1 MKPSKHPQYTIG
13 IDIGGTFTDVACID
27 DRGPVTIAKADST
40 PHDFSEGV
48 LEALERLTEG
58 LDVTLSDLLSQTR
71 VVKHATTVGTNALIN
86 RSGAQV
92 GFLTTKGFEDTT
104 LIMRAIGRVAGL
116 SEEEL
121 RHPNLITK
129 PEPLVP
135 GTRIRGIV
143 ERMDSQGRALVPVNE
158 EQVREAISELVQ
170 QEKVEALAVSLL
182 WSFVNPAH
190 EQAIEKIAAE
200 IYPDIPVTCS
210 HRLSPVIR
218 EYARANTVIINAYL
232 HDTMH
237 SYVQSLQEILRR
249 YGYQKPLL
257 VMQANGGTVHP
268 EEMDAVATV
277 SSGPSGGVIASKFM
291 GDRLQHSNIIAADM
305 GGTSFD
311 VGILTQNMWQFE
323 RDPILDRFHV
333 SIPRIDI
340 ESIGAGGGT
349 IAWVEETTNRLMM
362 GPWSAGA
369 DPGPVC
375 YDRGGLRPT
384 VTDANLLLGY
394 IDPDYFLGGRKTLNR
409 ARAEQAMAEQVA
421 DRLGLDITEASAAVY
436 DISNAKMADLIRKK
450 VIGTGFLP
458 QHFKLYCYGGAGAIH
473 ASEFARPLGI
483 QELYVFPYSSVFSA
497 FGVATSD
504 ILHTRSMTH
513 RQLLP
518 GDPEHLNQILS
529 ELEETL
535 SNIMSRE
542 GFDREHVQTQ
552 RIFHM
557 RYRRQVNELAIEVP
571 LGRYDESQVLD
582 IMSDF
587 ERIFEET
594 FGKGSGH
601 RALGLELVSIT
612 VNMTGKTVK
621 PGLIDLEA
629 SGPDPGRALRGKRE
643 AFFTY
648 PERGWQES
656 SVYEYEKLQPKNMIR
671 GPSIVESPV
680 TTVVIPAGVH
690 AVVDP
695 FGNLAVDLSRSGQAE
710 LATQSAVS
718 RGNP

>member
-1 MKPSKHPQYTIG
+1 MEPSNHLHYTIG

-48 LEALERLTEG
+48 IKALKRLAEG
-58 LDVTLSDLLSQTR
+58 LNITLSDMLSQTL
-71 VVKHATTVGTNALIN
+71 VVKHATTVGTNTLIN
-86 RSGAQV
+86 RNGAQV

-135 GTRIRGIV
+135 VTRIRGVV
-143 ERMDSQGRALVPVNE
+143 ERVDSQGQILVPIDEN
-158 EQVREAISELVQ
+158 QVREVISNLVEN
-170 QEKVEALAVSLL
+170 EKVEALAVSLL
-182 WSFVNPAH
+182 WSFVNPVH
-190 EQAIEKIAAE
+190 EQTIEKIASE
-200 IYPDIPVTCS
+200 IYPNLPITCS
-210 HRLSPVIR
+210 YRLSPVIR

-232 HDTMH
+232 HENMH
-237 SYVQSLQEILRR
+237 SYIKSLQEILHQH
-249 YGYQKPLL
+249 GYQKPLL

-277 SSGPSGGVIASKFM
+277 SSGPSGGVIASRFM
-291 GDRLQHSNIIAADM
+291 GERLKHSNIIAADM

-349 IAWVEETTNRLMM
+349 IAWVEETANRLIM

-375 YDRGGLRPT
+375 YDLGGTKPT

-409 ARAEQAMAEQVA
+409 ARAEQVMSEQIA
-421 DRLGLDITEASAAVY
+421 DRLGLDIIEASAAIY
-436 DISNAKMADLIRKK
+436 DITNAKMADLIRKK

-483 QELYVFPYSSVFSA
+483 QELCVFPYSSVFSA

-518 GDPEHLNQILS
+518 GDPEQLNQILS

-535 SNIMSRE
+535 SNIMGRE
-542 GFDREHVQTQ
+542 GFDSEHVQTQ

-571 LGRYDESQVLD
+571 LGHYDESKILE
-582 IMSDF
+582 IMNDF

-601 RALGLELVSIT
+601 RALGLELISIT

-621 PGLIDLEA
+621 PGLVNLTA
-629 SGPDPGRALRGKRE
+629 SGPDPSPALRGKRE

-656 SVYEYEKLQPKNMIR
+656 NVYEYEKLQPNNVIR

-680 TTVVIPAGVH
+680 TTVVIPAKVH
-690 AVVDP
+690 AVVDS
-695 FGNLAVDLSRSGQAE
+695 FGNLTVDLTG
-710 LATQSAVS
+710 
-718 RGNP
+718 GNP